1 MKEVLSSHSVDYRSL
16 YLAALEA
23 VMTVED
29 SAATRLRSAGAEEP
43 LLPEC
48 LQLLLEELQQQR
60 GGSEYLSR
68 ALCTASLLLSLQ
80 PQSRLGAFNYRRW

>member
-1 MKEVLSSHSVDYRSL
+1 MDYRDR

-23 VMTVED
+23 VMTMED
-29 SAATRLRSAGAEEP
+29 SAATSLRSAGAEEP

-60 GGSEYLSR
+60 GGSEYLCR
-68 ALCTASLLLSLQ
+68 ALCTASLLLSQQLD
-80 PQSRLGAFNYRRW
+80 SRLGAFNYCR